1 MEYPKSIEKVLSR
14 LRENNYQAFL
24 VGGCVRDHLMGRK
37 ISDFDITTD
46 ALPKQVQKIFASYP
60 QHAAGLKHGTIT
72 IFDEKEGIEITTF
85 RRDGEYKDARRP
97 EKVYFTKELK
107 EDLMRRDFTINALAF
122 SQQEGVIDL
131 FGGRSD
137 IENRIIRAIGDPRE
151 RFSEDALRIFRAV
164 RFASQLG
171 FSIDPTTY
179 EAMRSMLPLLEKISA
194 ERKAIELIK
203 ALMGEAIFP
212 VLIKYSEIFA
222 AIAPQIEEMKGFE
235 QKNPHHIYDV
245 LEHTAR
251 VIQNTPADKELRLA
265 AFFHDMGKMRTYTEV
280 DGVGHFYGHESVS
293 EEIAASTMRKLKLD
307 NLTKKNVCLLVRYH
321 DAKIQSKPRS
331 VRRWLNRLGTE
342 HFFKLLV
349 LKRADAMAQAPAY
362 FSRLDEL
369 KEIRAVAEE
378 LLAQDACFQLK
389 DLAVDGRDMI
399 ELGFSGKEI
408 GQALSFLL
416 EAVLDEKVEN
426 NKTEL
431 IQCIGM
437 NFTAIEK

>member
-14 LRENNYQAFL
+14 LRESGHQAFL

-37 ISDFDITTD
+37 VSDFDITTD

-60 QHAAGLKHGTIT
+60 QHDAGLKHGTIT
-72 IFDEKEGIEITTF
+72 IFDGKEGIEITTF
-85 RRDGEYKDARRP
+85 RRDGEYKDARHP
-97 EKVYFTKELK
+97 EDVYFTKELK

-122 SQQEGVIDL
+122 SPEKGVIDL
-131 FGGRSD
+131 FGGQSD
-137 IENRIIRAIGDPRE
+137 MENRIIRAIGEPRE

-171 FSIDPTTY
+171 FTIEPTTY

-203 ALMGEAIFP
+203 ALMGDAIFP

-222 AIAPQIEEMKGFE
+222 AIVPQIEEMKGFE
-235 QKNPHHIYDV
+235 QNNPHHIYDV

-251 VIQNTPADKELRLA
+251 VIQNTPVDKELRLA
-265 AFFHDMGKMRTYTEV
+265 AFFHDTGKARTYTELE
-280 DGVGHFYGHESVS
+280 GIGHFYGHEAVS
-293 EEIAASTMRKLKLD
+293 EEIAASTMQKLKLD

-321 DAKIQSKPRS
+321 DAKICSNPRS
-331 VRRWLNRLGTE
+331 VRRWLNRMGKE
-342 HFFKLLV
+342 HFFKLLE
-349 LKRADAMAQAPAY
+349 LKRADSLAQAPDFY
-362 FSRLDEL
+362 FRLDEL
-369 KEIRAVAEE
+369 EQIRMIAEE

-399 ELGFSGKEI
+399 KLGFSGKEI

-431 IQCIGM
+431 IQYIGM